1 MKIINLDL
9 AEKSYKIAVGANIL
23 QAQIQDFLNKN
34 NYSKIVILCDE
45 NVNKFFNKL
54 ISQTLP
60 NSNLIIINQGESSK
74 SFKNFNQ
81 ICEKILK
88 IGIDRKSLI
97 IAIGGGVVGDLSGFC
112 ASVLLRGIDFI
123 QVPTT
128 LLSMVDSSVG
138 GKTGINSKHG
148 KNLIGSFYQP
158 KLVICDINF
167 LQQLN
172 AREFK
177 SGYAEIVKYGLIYDQ
192 DFFLYLQQNLSKIFN
207 KNPENLIYVIEKSCL
222 IKAEIVSKDEKEN
235 NIRALLN
242 FGHTFGHAFETE
254 AKYSSA
260 ILHGEAVAIG
270 MLMASKL
277 SMEIGFINK
286 ENFDKIVSHLNLAQF
301 ELDLKNFKINF
312 KTTKIIKNLYKDK
325 KTQNN
330 QLNFIVLNKIGKGQ
344 IYNKIDKKFITNFLK
359 NYLD

>member
-9 AEKSYKIAVGANIL
+9 AEKSYKIMVGADIF
-23 QAQIQDFLNKN
+23 QKQIREFLDKNK
-34 NYSKIVILCDE
+34 YSKIVILCDE
-45 NVNKFFNKL
+45 NVNKFYNKL

-97 IAIGGGVVGDLSGFC
+97 VAIGGGVVGDLAGFC

-123 QVPTT
+123 QIPTT

-138 GKTGINSKHG
+138 GKTAINSRYG

-167 LQQLN
+167 LESLN
-172 AREFK
+172 QREFK
-177 SGYAEIVKYGLIYDQ
+177 SGYGEVVKYGLIYDAE
-192 DFFLYLQQNLSKIFN
+192 FFKYLQENLAKIFSKDN
-207 KNPENLIYVIEKSCL
+207 ETLINIVEKSCL

-242 FGHTFGHAFETE
+242 FGHTFGHAIETE

-260 ILHGEAVAIG
+260 ILHGEAIALG
-270 MLMASKL
+270 MAMASKL
-277 SMEIGFINK
+277 SKDLNFIDQFNYDQII
-286 ENFDKIVSHLNLAQF
+286 FHLQKSGF
-301 ELDLKNFKINF
+301 ELDLKNFGINF
-312 KTTKIIKNLYKDK
+312 KLKNLIRNLYKDK

-330 QLNFIVLNKIGKGQ
+330 QLNFILLNNIGCGQ
-344 IYNKIDKKFITNFLK
+344 IFNKIDKKF
-359 NYLD
+359 

>member
-9 AEKSYKIAVGANIL
+9 AEKSYKIMVGADIF
-23 QAQIQDFLNKN
+23 QKQIREFLDKN
-34 NYSKIVILCDE
+34 HYSKIVILCDE
-45 NVNKFFNKL
+45 NVNKFYNKL
-54 ISQTLP
+54 ISETLP

-97 IAIGGGVVGDLSGFC
+97 VAIGGGVVGDLAGFC

-123 QVPTT
+123 QIPTT

-138 GKTGINSKHG
+138 GKTAINSRYG

-167 LQQLN
+167 LESLN
-172 AREFK
+172 QREFK
-177 SGYAEIVKYGLIYDQ
+177 SGYGEVVKYGLIYDKE
-192 DFFLYLQQNLSKIFN
+192 FFKYLQENLAKIFSKDN
-207 KNPENLIYVIEKSCL
+207 KTLINIVEKSCL
-222 IKAEIVSKDEKEN
+222 IKSEIVSKDEKEN

-242 FGHTFGHAFETE
+242 FGHTFGHAIETE

-260 ILHGEAVAIG
+260 ILHGEAVALG
-270 MLMASKL
+270 MAMASKL
-277 SMEIGFINK
+277 SKDLNFIDQFNYDQII
-286 ENFDKIVSHLNLAQF
+286 FHLQKSGF
-301 ELDLKNFKINF
+301 ELDLKNFGINF
-312 KTTKIIKNLYKDK
+312 KLNNLIRNLYKDK

-330 QLNFIVLNKIGKGQ
+330 QLNFILLNNIGCGQ
-344 IYNKIDKKFITNFLK
+344 IFNKIDKKFITNFFK

>member
-9 AEKSYKIAVGANIL
+9 AEKSYKIMVGADIF
-23 QAQIQDFLNKN
+23 QKQIREFLDKNK
-34 NYSKIVILCDE
+34 YSKIVILCDE
-45 NVNKFFNKL
+45 NVNKFYNKL

-97 IAIGGGVVGDLSGFC
+97 VAIGGGVVGDLAGFC

-123 QVPTT
+123 QIPTT

-138 GKTGINSKHG
+138 GKTAINSRYG

-167 LQQLN
+167 LESLN
-172 AREFK
+172 QREFK
-177 SGYAEIVKYGLIYDQ
+177 SGYGEVVKYGLIYDAE
-192 DFFLYLQQNLSKIFN
+192 FFKYLQENLAKIFSKDN
-207 KNPENLIYVIEKSCL
+207 ETLINIVEKSCL

-242 FGHTFGHAFETE
+242 FGHTFGHAIETE

-260 ILHGEAVAIG
+260 ILHGEAIALG
-270 MLMASKL
+270 MAMASKL
-277 SMEIGFINK
+277 S
-286 ENFDKIVSHLNLAQF
+286 
-301 ELDLKNFKINF
+301 
-312 KTTKIIKNLYKDK
+312 KD
-325 KTQNN
+325 
-330 QLNFIVLNKIGKGQ
+330 LNFI
-344 IYNKIDKKFITNFLK
+344 
-359 NYLD
+359 

>member
-9 AEKSYKIAVGANIL
+9 TEKSYKIMVGADIF
-23 QAQIQDFLNKN
+23 QKQISNFLDKN
-34 NYSKIVILCDE
+34 NYSKIIVLCDK
-45 NVNKFFNKL
+45 NVNLFFNKL
-54 ISQTLP
+54 ISQILP
-60 NSNLIIINQGESSK
+60 ISNLIIINQGESSK
-74 SFKNFNQ
+74 SFRNFNQ

-97 IAIGGGVVGDLSGFC
+97 VAIGGGVVGDLAGFC

-123 QVPTT
+123 QIPTT

-138 GKTGINSKHG
+138 GKTAINSRYG

-167 LQQLN
+167 LESLN
-172 AREFK
+172 FREFK
-177 SGYAEIVKYGLIYDQ
+177 SGYGEVIKYGLVYDAK
-192 DFFLYLQQNLSKIFN
+192 FFKYLQENLTKILSKDN
-207 KNPENLIYVIEKSCL
+207 ETLINIVEKSCL

-242 FGHTFGHAFETE
+242 FGHTFGHAIETE

-260 ILHGEAVAIG
+260 ILHGEAVALG
-270 MLMASKL
+270 MAMASKL
-277 SMEIGFINK
+277 SKDLNFIDQLNYDQII
-286 ENFDKIVSHLNLAQF
+286 FHLQKSGF
-301 ELDLKNFKINF
+301 ELNLKNFGINF
-312 KTTKIIKNLYKDK
+312 KLNNLIRNLYKDK

-330 QLNFIVLNKIGKGQ
+330 QLNFILLNNIGCGQ
-344 IYNKIDKKFITNFLK
+344 IFNKIDKKFITNFFK